1 MQYNPKQNNS
11 FSRFMQFEQNK
22 NKPVQKLDKLA
33 TTVSSRCVN
42 IDSRDRNRSLYP
54 NSNKF
59 QVQVNPDGS
68 FKGAGLFTNFR
79 NVKSIRIVEA
89 ILPAVAQTEAYI
101 SLVVP
106 ELDDTMVGTNDVLK
120 KSFAI
125 LIPERTDAPGNFVH
139 CKTKDMC
146 NCFKKF
152 DPPLANLRRFTFEFY
167 GPDGVLTDFGTD
179 TSEPTAP
186 DKTKQVFLCLEIV
199 TETPNTSKLN
209 SRAVF

>member
-1 MQYNPKQNNS
+1 MQYNPNQNTNY
-11 FSRFMQFEQNK
+11 SRFMQFEQNK
-22 NKPVQKLDKLA
+22 NKPVQQLAKLA

-42 IDSRDRNRSLYP
+42 IDSRDRDRGLYP

-68 FKGAGLFTNFR
+68 FEGAGLFTNFK

-101 SLVVP
+101 ALVVP
-106 ELDDTMVGTNDVLK
+106 ELHDTMVGTNDVLK

-152 DPPLANLRRFTFEFY
+152 DPPLANIRRFTFEFY
-167 GPDGVLTDFGTD
+167 GSDGILTDFGTD
-179 TSEPTAP
+179 TSAPTAP
-186 DKTKQVFLCLEIV
+186 DKTMQVMLILEIQ
-199 TETPNTSKLN
+199 TEDPNRTALN
-209 SRAVF
+209 SRAVY

>member
-1 MQYNPKQNNS
+1 MQFNPKINS
-11 FSRFMQFEQNK
+11 DFSRYMQFEQNK
-22 NKPVQKLDKLA
+22 NKPVQKLDTLA
-33 TTVSSRCVN
+33 TTVKSRCIN
-42 IDSRDRNRSLYP
+42 IDSRDRNRGLYP

-68 FKGAGLFTNFR
+68 FDGAGLFTNFR
-79 NVKSIRIVEA
+79 NVKSIRVVEA
-89 ILPAVAQTEAYI
+89 VLPAVAQTESYI

-152 DPPLANLRRFTFEFY
+152 DPPLANIRRFTFEFY

-179 TSEPTAP
+179 TSPPTVP
-186 DKTKQVFLCLEIV
+186 DKTKQVFLCLEII
-199 TETPNTSKLN
+199 TEEPNRSKIN
-209 SRAVF
+209 SRAVY